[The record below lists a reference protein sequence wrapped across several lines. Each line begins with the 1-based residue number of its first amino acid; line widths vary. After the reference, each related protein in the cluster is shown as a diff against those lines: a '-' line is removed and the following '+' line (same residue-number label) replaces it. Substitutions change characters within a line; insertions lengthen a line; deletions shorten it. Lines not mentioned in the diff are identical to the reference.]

1 MDDRIRIAT
10 EKLENE
16 GHSINRIFLGDKPYY
31 RIDEGTAIIGEQMRD
46 IADGVYSFAEL
57 TDDLLD
63 QRPSEEEG

>member
-1 MDDRIRIAT
+1 MDNRIRLAT

-31 RIDEGTAIIGEQMRD
+31 RIDDGLAITGKQMRD
-46 IADGVYSFAEL
+46 LADGVYSFAEL

-63 QRPSEEEG
+63 RRRSEEEG